1 MAIEQETNK
10 NNSPAHKEFENLLN
24 QDFKDR
30 KLKEDEIIK
39 ATITEITKNFV
50 VVDCKAKMEGMIPV
64 EEFKHGNELEKLKV
78 GSVIEVYLERIESF
92 KGEIVIS
99 REKAKRINAWKK
111 MEKVF
116 ETKEELTGYISGKVK
131 GGYIAN
137 VEGLPCF
144 MPASQIDVRPLKK
157 IDHLLNT
164 PIQVIATRIDKNRGN
179 VCVSRRAVLEKSK
192 NKEISEVLKNLKEGD
207 VVEDAIVKATT
218 DWGIFLDIKGADALL
233 HVSDLSYGRVK
244 KPSELVTIGQKIKV
258 KITKIDEKTNRVS
271 ASVKALTE
279 DPYANISKKYKV
291 GETYEGICTKLM
303 DYGVFVKLEEGV
315 EGLIHNSELSW
326 TNKNIQPS
334 KVLSA
339 SQKISVKIVNIDIDA
354 KRISLSYKETLENP
368 WNDIKDSVR
377 KEVDVKIKNITDKAI
392 FAELDN
398 GLTGMLHYKEISY
411 EENADDLKKFNKNDK
426 IKVKIIEIKD
436 DKIRFSLRALG
447 KDPMDWF
454 SENNKKVNDIITTR
468 IHEVMKTGVKVSID
482 KEKKLIV
489 TIKKN
494 DLAKQSADA
503 RPEVFSPGNV
513 LDAKITELDMES
525 RKIKLSVKA
534 AQIDEEKSLVAKFGA
549 GATKSGATLKGIF
562 EKALGGKKKK
572 QTKSKG
578 IRVWHLLS
586 NKQNRILLPSTKRMT
601 NTTSVPARLR
611 STPSRTTR

>member
-1 MAIEQETNK
+1 MATEQETNK
-10 NNSPAHKEFENLLN
+10 NITPAHKEFESLLN

-30 KLKEDEIIK
+30 KLKEDEIIN
-39 ATITEITKNFV
+39 ATVTEITKNFV

-64 EEFKHGNELEKLKV
+64 EEFKNNNELEKLKV

-116 ETKEELTGYISGKVK
+116 ENKEELTGYITGKIK

-157 IDHLLNT
+157 IDHLLNV
-164 PIQVIATRIDKNRGN
+164 PIQVMATRIDKNRGN

-207 VVEDAIVKATT
+207 IVEDAIVKATT
-218 DWGIFLDIKGADALL
+218 DWGIFLDLKGIDALL

-291 GETYEGICTKLM
+291 GETYEGVCTKLM

-368 WNDIKDSVR
+368 WSDLKDSIN
-377 KEVDVKIKNITDKAI
+377 KEVTVKIKNVTDKAI
-392 FAELDN
+392 FAELNN

-411 EENADDLKKFNKNDK
+411 NENSDELKKYNKNDS
-426 IKVKIIEIKD
+426 IKVKIVEVKD

-454 SENNKKVNDIITTR
+454 KENKKKVNDVITTR
-468 IHEVMKTGVKVSID
+468 IHEVMKSGVKVSID

-494 DLAKQSADA
+494 DLAKESADA

-513 LDAKITELDMES
+513 LDAKITELDLDA

-562 EKALGGKKKK
+562 EKALGSKKKK
-572 QTKSKG
+572 KKEE
-578 IRVWHLLS
+578 
-586 NKQNRILLPSTKRMT
+586 K
-601 NTTSVPARLR
+601 
-611 STPSRTTR
+611 